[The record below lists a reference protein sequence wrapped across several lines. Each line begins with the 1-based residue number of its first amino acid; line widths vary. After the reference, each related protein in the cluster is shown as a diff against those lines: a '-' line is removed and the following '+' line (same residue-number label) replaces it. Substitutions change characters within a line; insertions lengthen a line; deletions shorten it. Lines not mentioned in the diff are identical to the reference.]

1 MKISFSEIVNNSKQ
15 LLLNP
20 KQFWMARSEKPDSVV
35 RLFVSYF
42 LPLLTVVA
50 AAVFLGE
57 FLKNTPFYLGIA
69 LLKSARIIVLFL
81 LQYFIAVFFTNELIK
96 TFGGTKN
103 KVVSQN
109 LVVYSLTPFFLVSM
123 VTGLIPF
130 LYVIGILG
138 FYSFYIF
145 WVGVKEL
152 LTFPE
157 NKQSSYT
164 IITIVVNFFV
174 FSFLSV
180 TLTQLLNAYY

>member
-1 MKISFSEIVNNSKQ
+1 MKISFSTIIDNSKK

-20 KQFWMARSEKPDSVV
+20 KQFWGEKKEQLDSPFKLMAGH
-35 RLFVSYF
+35 F
-42 LPLLTVVA
+42 LPLLILVA
-50 AAVFLGE
+50 AAVFTGE
-57 FLKNTPFYLGIA
+57 LFKSSPFYLGTA
-69 LLKSARIIVLFL
+69 LLKSARIIALFL
-81 LQYFIAVFFTNELIK
+81 LQYFLAVFFTNELIK

-103 KVVSQN
+103 RIVVQN
-109 LVVYSLTPFFLVSM
+109 LVVYSLTPFLLVSM

-130 LYVIGILG
+130 LYVLGIFG

-145 WVGVKEL
+145 WVGVDKL

-180 TLTQLLNAYY
+180 ALSQLINAFY

>member
-20 KQFWMARSEKPDSVV
+20 KQFWVEKREKPDSAF
-35 RLFVSYF
+35 RLLAGHLF
-42 LPLLTVVA
+42 PLLAIAT
-50 AAVFLGE
+50 AAVFMGE
-57 FLKNTPFYLGIA
+57 LFKSTPFYLGTA
-69 LLKSARIIVLFL
+69 LLKSARVIVLFL
-81 LQYFIAVFFTNELIK
+81 LQYFLSLFFTNELIK

-103 KVVSQN
+103 RVISQN
-109 LVVYSLTPFFLVSM
+109 LVVYSLTPFLVVSM

-130 LYVIGILG
+130 FYVFGVFG

-152 LTFPE
+152 LPFPD

-164 IITIVVNFFV
+164 IITIVVNFFI

-180 TLTQLLNAYY
+180 ALTQLLNAFY